1 MALRKT
7 AVWENVCGLGL
18 VVSILLVRLFNHHHR
33 HLLAHMECMQKTTQ
47 TPLVVTQQTNDNN
60 APHIPSTHQKST
72 ENPPAGR
79 LLVPLN
85 ATPPSIYL
93 LFTSHIAR
101 VVNCPNSRIPRTC
114 LVSSF
119 LITQKF

>member
-1 MALRKT
+1 
-7 AVWENVCGLGL
+7 
-18 VVSILLVRLFNHHHR
+18 
-33 HLLAHMECMQKTTQ
+33 MQKTSQ

-85 ATPPSIYL
+85 ETPPSIYL
-93 LFTSHIAR
+93 LLTSHLPR
-101 VVNCPNSRIPRTC
+101 VVNFPYSRIPSPATSRH
-114 LVSSF
+114 S
-119 LITQKF
+119 